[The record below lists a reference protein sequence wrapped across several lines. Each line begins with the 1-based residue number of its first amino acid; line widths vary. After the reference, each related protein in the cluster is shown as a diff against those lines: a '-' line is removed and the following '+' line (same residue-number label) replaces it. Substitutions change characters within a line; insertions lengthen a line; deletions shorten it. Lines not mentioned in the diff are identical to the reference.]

1 MNPMCLKEAQA
12 VGPTQSRASRQCA
25 LMDCCS
31 PLRIMYFRK
40 EIRTRYALLNALSS
54 MQGHLTK
61 DIFHWK
67 NYLFAAKHTS

>member
-12 VGPTQSRASRQCA
+12 VGPTQSRVSRQCA

-31 PLRIMYFRK
+31 HLRRVYFRK
-40 EIRTRYALLNALSS
+40 EIRIRCALLNALCST
-54 MQGHLTK
+54 QGHLTK

-67 NYLFAAKHTS
+67 NYLFAARHTS

>member
-40 EIRTRYALLNALSS
+40 EIRTRYALLNGIMFHARP
-54 MQGHLTK
+54 LTK
-61 DIFHWK
+61 VIFHWK
-67 NYLFAAKHTS
+67 NYLFAARHTS